1 MYYLEGKKM
10 ELKQMNFTAVF
21 VEEPAGGYSAYIE
34 EIPGANSQGETIEE
48 AKANLSEA
56 LRMVLET
63 NKILSQKNQSQ
74 GQKSYRE
81 PLSFA

>member
-1 MYYLEGKKM
+1 M

-21 VEEPAGGYSAYIE
+21 VEEPEGGYSAYVE

-63 NKILSQKNQSQ
+63 NKILSQKSQ
-74 GQKSYRE
+74 IHGLKTHRE